1 LAPPAANQ
9 PRAARA
15 MPTAAPTAD
24 IVAFLDELL
33 KIERF
38 ADLGPNG
45 LQVPGAREVTTVLTG
60 VSAQRALF
68 ERAVEEQAQLVLAH
82 HGLLWDFEPRRIG
95 PAQAARLKLLLAND
109 VALAAYHLP
118 LDAHP
123 EHGNNAL
130 LAEQLGADS
139 HSRAFPYKGE
149 PIGVIARF
157 DGDSGSD
164 GIAAPDLFARIAQ
177 ATDREPLVFDAG
189 PPTIRTLGIVS
200 GSAASTLPEA
210 IELQIDAFLT
220 GEPKEH
226 VMAQARENGIHFVA
240 AGHYATETL
249 GIRRLGD
256 LVAERFGVRHM
267 FADIPNPV

>member
-1 LAPPAANQ
+1 LRAPVPPA
-9 PRAARA
+9 
-15 MPTAAPTAD
+15 TALTTD
-24 IVAFLDELL
+24 VVAFLDDLL
-33 KIERF
+33 QIERF

-45 LQVPGAREVTTVLTG
+45 LQVPGDRHVTTVLTG
-60 VSAQRALF
+60 VSAQKALF

-82 HGLLWDFEPRRIG
+82 HGILWDFEPRRIG
-95 PAQAARLKLLLAND
+95 TVQAARLKLLLGND
-109 VALAAYHLP
+109 LALAAYHLP

-130 LAEQLGADS
+130 LAQQLGATS
-139 HSRAFPYKGE
+139 QSRAFPYKGE
-149 PIGVIARF
+149 PIGVIADF
-157 DGDSGSD
+157 GPT
-164 GIAAPDLFARIAQ
+164 GIPAHDLFARVRQ

-189 PPTIRTLGIVS
+189 PATIRTLGIVS
-200 GSAASTLPEA
+200 GAAANTLSDA
-210 IELQIDAFLT
+210 VDQGLDAFLT

-226 VMAQARENGIHFVA
+226 VMAQANENGIHFVA

-256 LVAERFGVRHM
+256 LVADRFGVRHV